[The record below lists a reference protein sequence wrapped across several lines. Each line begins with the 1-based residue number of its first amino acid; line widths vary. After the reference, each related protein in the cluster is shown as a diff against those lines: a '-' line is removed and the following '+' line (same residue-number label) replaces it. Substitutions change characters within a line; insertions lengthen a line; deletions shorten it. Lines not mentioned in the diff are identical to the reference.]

1 MAAGRAQVVS
11 SFLVVKGAQL
21 EATYRAFTHWDL
33 GRSKK
38 ENLDHLKER
47 DPVGV
52 GSASWWRDLAFALNR
67 RFDTEGRD
75 RILVELAQAGQPM
88 DIWRSL
94 VLWHM
99 TRDEFLVRD
108 FFSGWLAEQHA
119 AGAWRLRVADVEPY
133 LNTLHGRPGVVIKE
147 AWAPSTTT
155 RVASGLLSMAVDF
168 GLMTGSMTRDFVSV
182 YLPDAALLYL
192 LHAAHEAEPN
202 PHRLVHAPDW
212 RMFLMSPSDVQRE
225 LFRLHQQG
233 RLRYEVA
240 GSVAEL
246 RLPYPTAADYA
257 HAELMA

>member
-11 SFLVVKGAQL
+11 SFLAIKGAQL
-21 EATYRAFTHWDL
+21 EPTYRAFTHWDL

-52 GSASWWRDLAFALNR
+52 SSAKWWINLAKTINR

-75 RILVELAQAGQPM
+75 RILVELAQAGLPM
-88 DIWRSL
+88 DVWRPI

-99 TRDEFLVRD
+99 TRDELLVRD
-108 FFSGWLAEQHA
+108 FFSGWLADQHA
-119 AGAWRLRVADVEPY
+119 AGTWRLRVADVEPY
-133 LNTLHGRPGVVIKE
+133 LMALHGREGVVIKE
-147 AWAPSTTT
+147 VWAPSTTN
-155 RVASGLLSMAVDF
+155 RAASGLLQMAEDF
-168 GLMTGSMTRDFVSV
+168 GLMTGTLARVFVP
-182 YLPDAALLYL
+182 YHPPDAALLYL
-192 LHAAHEAEPN
+192 LHAANEAEPN
-202 PHRLVHAPDW
+202 AHRMVHAADW
-212 RMFLMSPSDVQRE
+212 RMFLMGPGDVQRE